1 MSEKENSVAIM
12 QEYFPDGGRDYDLV
26 CRLFDAICAGKIPGV
41 QAAQLNPPRAE
52 MTEYIKT
59 AIGEGYQ
66 PEYEAAVSDLAV
78 IDGLADHGLN
88 REFGKCWQW
97 YNMGGGLHE
106 TAEKKVSFEDVAK
119 PMIKWLAENVHPHHS
134 VIVTST
140 HAELLQ
146 GEMVVSTDEY
156 LKD

>member
-1 MSEKENSVAIM
+1 
-12 QEYFPDGGRDYDLV
+12 
-26 CRLFDAICAGKIPGV
+26 
-41 QAAQLNPPRAE
+41 
-52 MTEYIKT
+52 
-59 AIGEGYQ
+59 
-66 PEYEAAVSDLAV
+66 
-78 IDGLADHGLN
+78 
-88 REFGKCWQW
+88 
-97 YNMGGGLHE
+97 MGGGLHE